1 MTYKMKKRLY
11 TLLISIFVLLVI
23 SIFVVLGKKQ
33 PEGEYITKEEVL
45 TLVAL
50 VDTVLEDR
58 GIVVSTENVDVNIDN
73 NVDEDTKDSLGS
85 ALLQQNA
92 VAELEELVSG
102 WDEEEY
108 VTYGQFLQWE
118 EIASKAWDVLSD
130 EEWNGLSKRY
140 RGTHSITKKDWFVYF
155 DKLCDI
161 IDPEDKITTEQLL
174 VLGDSSN
181 VVDVEGNPIEE
192 THVFT
197 QRGRWEKKLDPKYI
211 PMQQSG
217 FYITYQGALWGI
229 YNVEEA
235 AALFNASFGFPS
247 FVLMV
252 IIGFPVS
259 GWSML

>member
-118 EIASKAWDVLSD
+118 KIVSKAWDVPGD
-130 EEWNGLSKRY
+130 EDWKGLSKRY
-140 RGTHSITKKDWFVYF
+140 RGKRSRISTRRSHRAFAKGLRIRV
-155 DKLCDI
+155 
-161 IDPEDKITTEQLL
+161 
-174 VLGDSSN
+174 
-181 VVDVEGNPIEE
+181 
-192 THVFT
+192 
-197 QRGRWEKKLDPKYI
+197 
-211 PMQQSG
+211 
-217 FYITYQGALWGI
+217 
-229 YNVEEA
+229 
-235 AALFNASFGFPS
+235 
-247 FVLMV
+247 
-252 IIGFPVS
+252 
-259 GWSML
+259 

>member
-11 TLLISIFVLLVI
+11 TLLMSIFVLLVI

-33 PEGEYITKEEVL
+33 PEGEYITKDEIM
-45 TLVAL
+45 TLVEL
-50 VDTVLEDR
+50 VDTVLDDY
-58 GIVVSTENVDVNIDN
+58 GITVSDDIMNSNTDVN
-73 NVDEDTKDSLGS
+73 EQGGSS
-85 ALLQQNA
+85 ALAQQNA
-92 VAELEELVSG
+92 VAELEELVSD
-102 WDEEEY
+102 WNEEEY

-118 EIASKAWDVLSD
+118 EIVSKAWDVLGD
-130 EEWNGLSKRY
+130 EDWKGLSKRY
-140 RGTHSITKKDWFVYF
+140 RGTHSITKKDWFNYF

-197 QRGRWEKKLDPKYI
+197 QRGRWEKKLDSKYI
-211 PMQQSG
+211 PMQQCG

-229 YNVEEA
+229 YNVEED
-235 AALFNASFGFPS
+235 AALFNAWIVENTEEEFNGSTATGT
-247 FVLMV
+247 
-252 IIGFPVS
+252 GN
-259 GWSML
+259 